1 MLLPLTL
8 SNIVCYCIRC
18 CTLHPTLL
26 AGYPLATEPC
36 IRALVSQLARTLR
49 SLSLPW
55 SPIGTATQPGALTE
69 ATIAWLAAAAPRLE
83 HLDVVGCKGATAN
96 GIRALLD
103 GRAAAVAMQ
112 ARPDG
117 TSHYAVLRSVAVKH
131 TAAAAVAEGLAAAH
145 PYVTILT

>member
-1 MLLPLTL
+1 
-8 SNIVCYCIRC
+8 
-18 CTLHPTLL
+18 
-26 AGYPLATEPC
+26 
-36 IRALVSQLARTLR
+36 VSQLARTLR

-55 SPIGTATQPGALTE
+55 SPIGSATQPAALTE

-117 TSHYAVLRSVAVKH
+117 TSHYAVLRSVAIKH
-131 TAAAAVAEGLAAAH
+131 TAAAAVAEGLSAAH
-145 PYVTILT
+145 PYVSILT